1 MCILIMILISCT
13 ALYAAESPFP
23 ACVDSL
29 IHQGTRLNSM
39 AQFDSAFTTFQQV
52 NRLLPEHP
60 AGSFYLAATLHSKMM
75 HYETDRWE
83 LAFSEY
89 RDSTMSRADTWLANR
104 GEDPWIYFFRGSI
117 QTYMGL
123 YQAKRGSL
131 VKGFVSAE
139 GGVDDLIRAI
149 RLDSTCYD
157 AYIGIGNYKYW
168 SGKFYKYL
176 RWLPF
181 IRDERSQGE
190 AEVRLGMEK
199 GCFFYWVGVNSL
211 AWIKYDREH
220 FEEAIR
226 LFELGAAEFD
236 SSLIWLW
243 GLADAHKKGAHY
255 RRALNY
261 YYSIIGEVES
271 DTLES
276 GYNEVLAR
284 WKAIQCLEKL
294 ELYPEII
301 NHAKAIQNR
310 PVEAGMFD
318 KAMEYR
324 DKARKAQQRAEK
336 KLK

>member
-1 MCILIMILISCT
+1 MRILIMILISCT
-13 ALYAAESPFP
+13 TLYAAECPFS
-23 ACVDSL
+23 ARVDSL
-29 IHQGTRLNSM
+29 IRQGTRLNSF
-39 AQFDSAFTTFQQV
+39 AQFDSAFATFQQV
-52 NRLLPEHP
+52 NRLLPQHP

-75 HYETDRWE
+75 HYETNRWE
-83 LAFSEY
+83 SAFSEY
-89 RDSTMSRADTWLANR
+89 RDSTMSRADTWLASR
-104 GEDPWIYFFRGSI
+104 GEDPWIYFYRGI
-117 QTYMGL
+117 MQTYQGH

-139 GGVDDLIRAI
+139 KGVDDLIRAI

-181 IRDERSQGE
+181 IRDERNQGE
-190 AEVRLGMEK
+190 DQVRLGMEK
-199 GCFFYWVGVNSL
+199 ACFFYWVGVNSL
-211 AWIKYDREH
+211 AWIEYDREH
-220 FEEAIR
+220 FEAAVR

-236 SSLIWLW
+236 SSLIWVW
-243 GLADAHKKGAHY
+243 GLADTHKKAEHY
-255 RRALNY
+255 PTALKY
-261 YYSIIGEVES
+261 YDRIIRQVHS
-271 DTLES
+271 DSLES

-301 NHAKAIQNR
+301 NHANAIQNR
-310 PVEAGMFD
+310 PVEACMFD

-324 DKARKAQQRAEK
+324 NKTRKAQQRAEK